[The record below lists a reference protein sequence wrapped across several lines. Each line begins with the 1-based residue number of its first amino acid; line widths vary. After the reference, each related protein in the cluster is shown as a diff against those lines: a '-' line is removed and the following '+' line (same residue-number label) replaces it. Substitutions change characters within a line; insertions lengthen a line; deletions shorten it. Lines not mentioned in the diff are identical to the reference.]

1 VEVGRRQ
8 TDRPRLEF
16 WRGADQFGGR
26 IMTRLSL
33 LAYCTLTRGRYLAGD
48 IRIDSTSELTRG
60 RLIWRG
66 GIDDSTHVA
75 SMRTH
80 PLMLADRE
88 PRPASINHQHYL
100 RSMVV
105 LLHQP
110 PKANQASSCQCLQF
124 IHGLCMVV
132 AELASHDVR
141 SPIQVNDI
149 CRALAT
155 SLYYY

>member
-1 VEVGRRQ
+1 MEVGRRQ

-110 PKANQASSCQCLQF
+110 PKANQPVAANVSNSSMVYAWWLRSWPRTTSAVQF
-124 IHGLCMVV
+124 K
-132 AELASHDVR
+132 
-141 SPIQVNDI
+141 
-149 CRALAT
+149 
-155 SLYYY
+155 